1 MRILLVED
9 RPKRA
14 RTLQA
19 AFRRENLG
27 LEVAPS
33 AGQALKHFER
43 KAYDVILLD
52 PGFRGRD
59 ARSLLKKLRRTTSA
73 PILVLNVRSR
83 DRVTVLRLGADDCLT
98 SPFSIQELVARVEAL
113 SRRSTQLLEP
123 LTVGDLQLD
132 RVRRRALFH
141 GQSVDLSIKEY
152 ELLECLMQ
160 RAGEVVTRE
169 TILRAWNLSADI
181 LSNIVDVYISYL
193 RSKIDARFGTRT
205 IRTVRGHG
213 YMFVEWPEARS
224 EPPPR
229 TRAPLATGRRLPEQ
243 QH

>member
-9 RPKRA
+9 RPKTA

-19 AFRRENLG
+19 AFRKESLG

-33 AGQALKHFER
+33 AGQALKQFAR

-52 PGFRGRD
+52 SGVRGAD
-59 ARSLLKKLRRTTSA
+59 ARSLLKKFRRTTSA
-73 PILVLNVRSR
+73 PILVLNVRPQ
-83 DRVTVLRLGADDCLT
+83 DRVAVLRLGADDCLT

-113 SRRSTQLLEP
+113 SRRSTQLLAP
-123 LTVGDLQLD
+123 LTVGGLQLD

-160 RAGEVVTRE
+160 HAGEVVTRE
-169 TILRAWNLSADI
+169 TILRVWNLSADI

-193 RSKIDARFGTRT
+193 RSKIDARFGTKT
-205 IRTVRGHG
+205 IKTVRRRG
-213 YMFVEWPEARS
+213 YMLVEWPEARS
-224 EPPPR
+224 ELR
-229 TRAPLATGRRLPEQ
+229 
-243 QH
+243 